1 MHIANEE
8 FDESMVFHH
17 IRCFN
22 IRVPVRFE
30 SYDLEKSFR
39 DYVRQERE
47 YFSVVLVILV
57 VGSLTQAAGVW
68 EDVAEIV
75 RGQGEPWNY
84 FLACSALLSV
94 LFYVACLVCHR
105 VFPSFFTESRRLPFL
120 MLTLTRYALCNR
132 PVALAIFNRNWPYNA
147 TNQFRPPIIWVAIA
161 SMIIC
166 SASCQSWCLPCKHSL
181 IMCTYTLVLVCAQS
195 FLLPSGREALQ
206 QCLLLTAL
214 VTVQIIL
221 CFTGHTNIENAE
233 RRVFLHLLSSKHAL
247 VEERV
252 KRYEAERRAEEPI
265 QVEKDAKKTNPSDGD
280 RPPSDVASRK
290 SSSVFRGLLSSSSAD
305 VQKLE
310 ELGKEEHWL
319 IQPND
324 LALHP
329 DRILG
334 AGAFG
339 SVVVG
344 TWMSGEVAVKVPT
357 SRAHD
362 DYHPLALEIRHLR
375 KLRHPCIVSFLG
387 VCIASNYEFLLVEE
401 LVVGDNLKV
410 FISNLGSFA
419 NQCTRF
425 RQHMLLDVSAALH
438 YLHSQR
444 PAIVHGDL
452 KPENI
457 IVDRHWVSKL
467 TDFGLA
473 RRSATREKMPGGTR
487 KWLER
492 RLRASSQ
499 SDGVHESDDMWALGG
514 DTIRGSRAIEIFG
527 ATVCALWRGDLDEEE
542 DSSTTVANK
551 QLALTGSEDLSLLS
565 ALCYKCMDP
574 DPHDR
579 PTARDV
585 HQEVLRWR
593 NKGETSRKN
602 LVLSSGYAQL
612 GDSNNPLLDEQIAVV
627 RTSMAERGSRASWMR
642 KEELPVDGLNDIKGA
657 LRQQCDYLQRLL
669 RSDSHYRQSLYI
681 MHMLL
686 ASVFHEKSF
695 AKTGISL

>member
-1 MHIANEE
+1 M
-8 FDESMVFHH
+8 
-17 IRCFN
+17 
-22 IRVPVRFE
+22 
-30 SYDLEKSFR
+30 
-39 DYVRQERE
+39 
-47 YFSVVLVILV
+47 
-57 VGSLTQAAGVW
+57 QA
-68 EDVAEIV
+68 
-75 RGQGEPWNY
+75 
-84 FLACSALLSV
+84 ALLSV
-94 LFYVACLVCHR
+94 LLYVACLVCHC
-105 VFPSFFTESRRLPFL
+105 VFPSFFTESRRLLFL
-120 MLTLTRYALCNR
+120 MLTLTGYALCNR

-221 CFTGHTNIENAE
+221 CFTGHMNSETTE
-233 RRVFLHLLSSKHAL
+233 RRIFLHLRSSKHAL

-357 SRAHD
+357 LRAHD
-362 DYHPLALEIRHLR
+362 ENHPLALEIRHLR

-387 VCIASNYEFLLVEE
+387 TCIVDDSEMLLVEE
-401 LVVGDNLKV
+401 LVVGDNLKL
-410 FISNLGSFA
+410 FILKFGSFA
-419 NQCTRF
+419 CQYAQF
-425 RQHMLLDVSAALH
+425 QQSMLLDVSAALC

-444 PAIVHGDL
+444 PALVHGDL

-457 IVDRHWVSKL
+457 IVDRQMVSKL

-473 RRSATREKMPGGTR
+473 RRSATRDKMPGGTR
-487 KWLER
+487 KWLEC
-492 RLRASSQ
+492 RLRADTSGI
-499 SDGVHESDDMWALGG
+499 GVHEHVDIWALGG
-514 DTIRGSRAIEIFG
+514 IAFFVCAGVGPWEGNTICGTPSVEAFG
-527 ATVCALWRGDLDEEE
+527 ATVFELWQGDLDEE
-542 DSSTTVANK
+542 DTVSVLDKKNAFLFVPEK
-551 QLALTGSEDLSLLS
+551 LCDLS
-565 ALCYKCMDP
+565 ALCYKCMSP
-574 DPHDR
+574 DPCER

-585 HQEVLRWR
+585 QQEVLSWR
-593 NKGETSRKN
+593 DTSGTRCKN
-602 LVLSSGYAQL
+602 ALMNHEHAQHSTGNSPLSDESML
-612 GDSNNPLLDEQIAVV
+612 IEQIAAV
-627 RTSMAERGSRASWMR
+627 RIIASERGPYAADATHQV
-642 KEELPVDGLNDIKGA
+642 ELPADVHNGVKGV
-657 LRQQCDYLQRLL
+657 LRQQCAYLQRLL
-669 RSDSHYRQSLYI
+669 QSDANDHQSLYI
-681 MHMLL
+681 MQTLL
-686 ASVFHEKSF
+686 SSAFQESNFSR
-695 AKTGISL
+695 AAISL